1 MIKNKEDVNNFF
13 ENNSHLKDFAED
25 LYKSLLYNVKL
36 EKALNS
42 PKVNLAENNG
52 CVVFTIDSNFGNGK
66 TLFLKEFKKHYL
78 KEFKEHYH
86 NKQQSGFR
94 AIIYL
99 DAWQQDYLNNPVLS
113 IVRQILSQEQECI
126 KKESKKKLKKATYN
140 LIKIVAKLLDKTQ
153 ILSESMSY
161 TIST

>member
-42 PKVNLAENNG
+42 PEVNLAENNG

-66 TLFLKEFKKHYL
+66 TLFLKEFKKHY
-78 KEFKEHYH
+78 H
-86 NKQQSGFR
+86 NKQQPGFS